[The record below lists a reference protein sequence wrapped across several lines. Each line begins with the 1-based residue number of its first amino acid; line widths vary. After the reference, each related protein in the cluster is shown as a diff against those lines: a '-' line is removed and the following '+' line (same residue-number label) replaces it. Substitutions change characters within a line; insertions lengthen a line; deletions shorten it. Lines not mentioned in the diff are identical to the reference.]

1 MTETALTPAE
11 ARAGAAAR
19 GTISGRTLARG
30 TSWLWG
36 GNIVGQAAWFGSLIA
51 LGALLPPKAFGAVAI
66 GIVIATAAALV
77 QDAGSRGTIVL
88 KRALTAGDIVR
99 VVSLNVAIGIAITIA
114 GVALAEPI
122 VEHVNPGGDVLVLQ
136 VLMLS
141 IAIRALAIA
150 PMAILQRSLNFKLQ
164 ASAQATSLLVA
175 ATAAIVAALAGAGVW
190 ALVVRQLA
198 AALLLPL
205 LAWIVA
211 VRPMRAEFA
220 APPRER
226 GLTRRRGGV
235 WFFVLAATSFVALS
249 ADTVVVGHSRGAVQ
263 LGLYSLAFTL
273 AFAPLTNF
281 AWQIGKVVFP
291 ATAQTTDLNLIVER
305 MLRITRLTATALLPL
320 LPPTLLLAP
329 VLLPGIL
336 GDDWKP
342 MVVPF
347 QILVCVGVGH
357 AIFVALGDSLS
368 GIGVI
373 RWRAL
378 VEGGWALAMTAAL
391 IVLVHADGITG
402 AALAH
407 LLVFFP
413 YAFIWL
419 RFGTRRLQTSAG
431 AMFGA
436 LREIVLAAIAQALVT
451 YGCFTLLERMSVPP
465 LAAASAAAAAGLVA
479 LVVFVA
485 RFTPTLAG
493 ECRAFTVALAGR
505 RAT

>member
-1 MTETALTPAE
+1 MTETALTPTE
-11 ARAGAAAR
+11 AAASPAAPR
-19 GTISGRTLARG
+19 AISARTLARG

-36 GNIVGQAAWFGSLIA
+36 GNIVGQAAWFGSLIV
-51 LGALLPPKAFGAVAI
+51 LGALLPPKAFGTVAI
-66 GIVIATAAALV
+66 GIVIATAATLV

-88 KRALTAGDIVR
+88 KRALTAGDVVR
-99 VVSLNVAIGIAITIA
+99 VVSLNVGIGIAITVA
-114 GVALAEPI
+114 AVALAEP
-122 VEHVNPGGDVLVLQ
+122 VVQHFNPGGDVLVLQ

-141 IAIRALAIA
+141 VAIRALAIA
-150 PMAILQRSLNFKLQ
+150 PMAILQRSLNFKLL
-164 ASAQATSLLVA
+164 ASTQATSMLVA
-175 ATAAIVAALAGAGVW
+175 APAAIIAALAGAGVW

-205 LAWIVA
+205 LAWIAA

-220 APPRER
+220 APPRDR
-226 GLTRRRGGV
+226 GLTRRRGGI
-235 WFFVLAATSFVALS
+235 WFFLLAATSFVALS
-249 ADTVVVGHSRGAVQ
+249 ADTVVVGHSGGAVQ

-291 ATAQTTDLNLIVER
+291 ATAQTPDLDLITGR

-329 VLLPGIL
+329 VLVPGIL
-336 GDDWKP
+336 GDDWKA
-342 MVVPF
+342 MVLPF

-357 AIFVALGDSLS
+357 AILVALGDSLS
-368 GIGVI
+368 GVGVI

-378 VEGGWALAMTAAL
+378 VEAGWALAMIGAL
-391 IVLVHADGITG
+391 IVLVRADGITG

-407 LLVFFP
+407 VLVFFP

-419 RFGTRRLQTSAG
+419 RFGTKRLQTSAG

-436 LREIVLAAIAQALVT
+436 LREIALAAIVQALVT
-451 YGCFTLLERMSVPP
+451 YGCFTLLENLSVSP
-465 LAAASAAAAAGLVA
+465 LAAAFVAAAAGLGA
-479 LVVFVA
+479 LVVVVA

-493 ECRAFTVALAGR
+493 ECRAFAVALVGR
-505 RAT
+505 RAI

>member
-1 MTETALTPAE
+1 MTETVLTPTEAP
-11 ARAGAAAR
+11 ARAAAPR
-19 GTISGRTLARG
+19 TISGRTLARG

-36 GNIVGQAAWFGSLIA
+36 GNIVGQAAWFGSLIV
-51 LGALLPPKAFGAVAI
+51 LGALLPPKAFGTVAI
-66 GIVIATAAALV
+66 GIVIATAATLV

-88 KRALTAGDIVR
+88 KRALTAGDVVR

-114 GVALAEPI
+114 AVALAEP
-122 VEHVNPGGDVLVLQ
+122 VVQHFNPGGDVLVLQ

-141 IAIRALAIA
+141 VAIRALAIA
-150 PMAILQRSLNFKLQ
+150 PMAILQRSLNFKLL
-164 ASAQATSLLVA
+164 ASAQATSMLFA
-175 ATAAIVAALAGAGVW
+175 AAAAIAAALAGAGVW

-205 LAWIVA
+205 LAWVA
-211 VRPMRAEFA
+211 ARRPMREEFA

-226 GLTRRRGGV
+226 GLTRRRGGI
-235 WFFVLAATSFVALS
+235 WFFLLAATSFVALS
-249 ADTVVVGHSRGAVQ
+249 ADTVVVGHSGGAVQ

-291 ATAQTTDLNLIVER
+291 ATAQTPDLDLIVER

-329 VLLPGIL
+329 VLVPGIL
-336 GDDWKP
+336 GNDWKP

-368 GIGVI
+368 GVGVI

-378 VEGGWALAMTAAL
+378 VEGGWALAMIGAL
-391 IVLVHADGITG
+391 IVLVHVDGITG

-407 LLVFFP
+407 VLVFFP

-436 LREIVLAAIAQALVT
+436 LREIALAATAQALVT
-451 YGCFTLLERMSVPP
+451 YGCFTLLESVSASP
-465 LAAASAAAAAGLVA
+465 LAAASVAAVAGLVA
-479 LVVFVA
+479 LVVVVA
-485 RFTPTLAG
+485 CFTRTLAG
-493 ECRAFTVALAGR
+493 ECRAFAVALAGR
-505 RAT
+505 RAI

>member
-1 MTETALTPAE
+1 MTETALTPTD
-11 ARAGAAAR
+11 AAAR
-19 GTISGRTLARG
+19 AAAPRAVSGRTLARG
-30 TSWLWG
+30 ASWLWG
-36 GNIVGQAAWFGSLIA
+36 GNIVGQAAWFGSLIV
-51 LGALLPPKAFGAVAI
+51 LGALLPPKAFGTVAI

-88 KRALTAGDIVR
+88 KRLLTAGDVVR
-99 VVSLNVAIGIAITIA
+99 VVCLNVAIGIAITIA
-114 GVALAEPI
+114 AVALAGPI
-122 VEHVNPGGDVLVLQ
+122 VHQFNPGGDVLVLQ

-141 IAIRALAIA
+141 VAIRALAIA
-150 PMAILQRSLNFKLQ
+150 PMAILQRSLNFKLL
-164 ASAQATSLLVA
+164 ASAQATSMLVA
-175 ATAAIVAALAGAGVW
+175 AAAAIGAGLGGAGVW

-205 LAWIVA
+205 LAWIAA

-226 GLTRRRGGV
+226 GLTRRRGGS
-235 WFFVLAATSFVALS
+235 WFFLMAATSFVALS
-249 ADTVVVGHSRGAVQ
+249 ADTVVVGHSGGAVQ

-291 ATAQTTDLNLIVER
+291 ATAQTPDLDLIVKR

-329 VLLPGIL
+329 VLVPGIL

-357 AIFVALGDSLS
+357 AILVALGDSLS
-368 GIGVI
+368 GVGVI

-378 VEGGWALAMTAAL
+378 VEAGWALAMIAAL
-391 IVLVHADGITG
+391 IVLVHVHGITG

-407 LLVFFP
+407 VLVFFP

-436 LREIVLAAIAQALVT
+436 LREIALAACAQALVT
-451 YGCFTLLERMSVPP
+451 YGCFTLLENLGASP
-465 LAAASAAAAAGLVA
+465 LVAASIAAAAGLVA
-479 LVVFVA
+479 LVVVVA
-485 RFTPTLAG
+485 RFSSTLSG
-493 ECRAFTVALAGR
+493 ECRAFALALAGR
-505 RAT
+505 RAI

>member
-1 MTETALTPAE
+1 MAQTALTPAE
-11 ARAGAAAR
+11 ASARATAR
-19 GTISGRTLARG
+19 RAISGRTLARG

-36 GNIVGQAAWFGSLIA
+36 GNIVGQAAWFGSLIV
-51 LGALLPPKAFGAVAI
+51 LGALLPPNAFGAVAI

-88 KRALTAGDIVR
+88 KRELTAGDVAR
-99 VVSLNVAIGIAITIA
+99 VVSLNLAIGIAITIA
-114 GVALAEPI
+114 AVTLAEPI
-122 VEHVNPGGDVLVLQ
+122 VQHFNPGGDVLVLK

-141 IAIRALAIA
+141 VAIRALAIA
-150 PMAILQRSLNFKLQ
+150 PMAILQRSLNFKLH

-175 ATAAIVAALAGAGVW
+175 AAAAIVAALAGAGVW

-205 LAWIVA
+205 LAWIAA

-226 GLTRRRGGV
+226 GLTRRRGGF
-235 WFFVLAATSFVALS
+235 WFFLLATTSFVALS
-249 ADTVVVGHSRGAVQ
+249 TDTVVVGHSGGAVQ

-273 AFAPLTNF
+273 AFAPLTTF

-291 ATAQTTDLNLIVER
+291 ATAQTSDLDLIVER

-357 AIFVALGDSLS
+357 AILVALGDSLS
-368 GIGVI
+368 GVGVI

-378 VEGGWALAMTAAL
+378 VEGGWALAMIAAL

-413 YAFIWL
+413 YAFVWL
-419 RFGTRRLQTSAG
+419 RFGTRRLGTSAG

-436 LREIVLAAIAQALVT
+436 LREIAFAAIAQALVT
-451 YGCFTLLERMSVPP
+451 YGCFTLLERVSASP
-465 LAAASAAAAAGLVA
+465 LAAASVAAAAGLVA

-485 RFTPTLAG
+485 RFSPTLAG
-493 ECRAFTVALAGR
+493 ECRAFAVAVTGGR
-505 RAT
+505 AI